1 MKHFYRFLVL
11 TIFAAIQATSYGAD
25 IPGSGKGWS
34 CSSDGTLEISSDEVW
49 ELGGTG
55 FPPTFPWLKSELVK
69 KVIIANGVDSI
80 AYSAFMML
88 ENLESAS
95 LPNGLR
101 KILTQAFQGCDKLA
115 SVTIPASVK
124 LIGDQAFTYCT
135 NLKSIAFLAETPM
148 DMELEIYIPGINFT
162 ATVTPFDSKVATAY
176 VPAGSVAAYKAKDW
190 VQKFFA
196 DVRPLSEMTAL
207 KDVNG
212 NTLSVCVEN
221 GFVKVAGTT
230 DFNVYDVLGHV
241 IPHDRPLPTGVYV
254 VMTGGGSSTKVV
266 VR

>member
-1 MKHFYRFLVL
+1 MKHFYRFLL
-11 TIFAAIQATSYGAD
+11 LAIFAAIQATGYGAD

-34 CSSDGTLEISSDEVW
+34 CSSDGTLTISSDEVW

-69 KVIIANGVDSI
+69 KVIIDDGVDSV
-80 AYSAFMML
+80 AYAAFMML

-101 KILTQAFQGCDKLA
+101 KILSQAFQGCDKLA
-115 SVTIPASVK
+115 SVTIPASVEM
-124 LIGDQAFTYCT
+124 IADQAFTYCPG
-135 NLKSIAFLAETPM
+135 LKSVAFLSETPM
-148 DMELEIYIPGINFT
+148 DMELEIYIPEINYT
-162 ATVTPFDSKVATAY
+162 ATVIPFDTKVATAY

-212 NTLSVCVEN
+212 NTLGVCVEN
-221 GFVKVAGTT
+221 GFVKVVGTT
-230 DFNVYDVLGHV
+230 DFKVYDVLGHV
-241 IPHDRPLPTGVYV
+241 IPRDRPLPTGVYV

>member
-1 MKHFYRFLVL
+1 MKHFYRFLL
-11 TIFAAIQATSYGAD
+11 LAIFAAIQATGYGAD

-34 CSSDGTLEISSDEVW
+34 CSSDGTLTISSDEVW

-69 KVIIANGVDSI
+69 KVIIDDGVDSV
-80 AYSAFMML
+80 AYAAFMML

-101 KILTQAFQGCDKLA
+101 KILSQAFQGCDKLA
-115 SVTIPASVK
+115 SVTIPASVEM
-124 LIGDQAFTYCT
+124 IADQAFTYCPG
-135 NLKSIAFLAETPM
+135 LKSVAFLS
-148 DMELEIYIPGINFT
+148 
-162 ATVTPFDSKVATAY
+162 ATVIPFDTKVATAY

-212 NTLSVCVEN
+212 NTLGVCVEN
-221 GFVKVAGTT
+221 GFVKVVGTT
-230 DFNVYDVLGHV
+230 DFKVYDVLGHV
-241 IPHDRPLPTGVYV
+241 MPRDRPLPTGVYV

>member
-1 MKHFYRFLVL
+1 MKHLYKFLIITVFSTIL
-11 TIFAAIQATSYGAD
+11 TAAYGAD
-25 IPGSGKGWS
+25 VPGSGHGWS
-34 CSSDGTLEISSDEVW
+34 CSPDGTLTISSDEVW

-69 KVIIANGVDSI
+69 KAIIADGVDSV
-80 AYSAFMML
+80 AYAAFMML
-88 ENLESAS
+88 GNLESAS

-101 KILTQAFQGCDKLA
+101 KILSQAFQGCDKLA
-115 SVTIPASVK
+115 SVTIPASVEM
-124 LIGDQAFTYCT
+124 IANQAFTYCPS
-135 NLKSIAFLAETPM
+135 LKSVAFLAETPM
-148 DMELEIYIPGINFT
+148 DMELEIKIPEINYT
-162 ATVTPFDSKVATAY
+162 AIISPFDTKVATAY

-212 NTLSVCVEN
+212 NMLSVRVEN
-221 GFVKVAGTT
+221 GFVKVVGAT
-230 DFNVYDVLGHV
+230 DFKVFDVLGH
-241 IPHDRPLPTGVYV
+241 IMPYDRPLPIGVYV

-266 VR
+266 VK